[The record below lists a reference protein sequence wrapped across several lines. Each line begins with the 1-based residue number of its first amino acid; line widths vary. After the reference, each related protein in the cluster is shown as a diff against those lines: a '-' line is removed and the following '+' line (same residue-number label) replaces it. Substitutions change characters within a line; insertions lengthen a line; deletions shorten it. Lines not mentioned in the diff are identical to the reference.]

1 MKKLIKQILKED
13 VNLKVLKKYI
23 TRDLQKQVNSGEVP
37 ILDFVDLARKKL
49 SENYYDEIR
58 NIYFDFVGGEEEA
71 FKLFKKYLEDKS
83 ITDEDIRKIG
93 RVVLPSDHYKIIIKR
108 IYNLD
113 YKGNRI
119 IGSNEE
125 LEFGFSLL
133 DGQFDTS
140 EGIMTLE
147 ELYNDINGDIW
158 LDVEDVLRSEIEDYV
173 ESIANNFGLEFDIIT
188 SHWDN

>member
-1 MKKLIKQILKED
+1 MKNLIRQILKEEET
-13 VNLKVLKKYI
+13 NKVLKNYI
-23 TRDLQKQVNSGEVP
+23 IKLLQRQVDSGLIPKLDSIDLY
-37 ILDFVDLARKKL
+37 RKGFR
-49 SENYYDEIR
+49 NYFEQINNWYHE
-58 NIYFDFVGGEEEA
+58 FVGGEEEA

-83 ITDEDIRKIG
+83 ITDEDIKKIG
-93 RVVLPSDHYKIIIKR
+93 RMVFPSDHYKIIIKR

-133 DGQFDTS
+133 VGQFETS

-147 ELYNDINGDIW
+147 ELYNDINDDIR

-173 ESIANNFGLEFDIIT
+173 DSIANNFGLEFDVIT
-188 SHWDN
+188 SHWY